1 VKGKKCVILLSGG
14 LDSATVAAVARN
26 SGFDISA
33 ITFSYGQR
41 HDIEIGSSRRI
52 AEFFNIT
59 DHRIIQIPSDIFR
72 SALTDRSINVP
83 KNRESIDGTIPPTYV
98 PARNIL
104 FLSYALAYAE
114 SISASD
120 IFIGANCMD
129 YSGYPDCRPEF
140 FDAFQKMAD
149 AGTKAGIDGKPIR
162 ITAPLLKMK
171 KSEIIK
177 AGTALGVDYS
187 MTISCYDPDRDGRSC
202 GRCDSCRLRIR
213 GFSEAGVSDPTVY
226 QIKS

>member
-1 VKGKKCVILLSGG
+1 MKGKKCVILLSGG

>member
-1 VKGKKCVILLSGG
+1 VGRGRCVILLSGG
-14 LDSATVAAVARN
+14 LDSATVAAIARD

-41 HDIEIGSSRRI
+41 HDIEIASSRRI

-72 SALTDRSINVP
+72 SALTDRSIDVP
-83 KNRESIDGTIPPTYV
+83 KNTASINGTIPPTYV

-140 FDAFQKMAD
+140 FEAFQKMAD
-149 AGTKAGIDGKPIR
+149 TGTKTGINGKPIR

-177 AGTALGVDYS
+177 TGLALGVDFS
-187 MTISCYDPDRDGRSC
+187 MTISCYDPDKDGRSC
-202 GRCDSCRLRIR
+202 GRCDSCQLRIR
-213 GFSEAGVSDPTVY
+213 GFSEAAVSDPTAY